1 MHARD
6 LFDLTGRVAII
17 TGGGRGLGRE
27 IALGYAEM
35 GADVVLCSR
44 RVENCEQVAKE
55 VQALGRKAL
64 ALGCDVANPADV
76 QQVVDETIKT
86 FGKIDILVN
95 NSGTSWGAPVLE
107 MPLDAWRKVME
118 TNVTGTFLMSQ
129 AVGRHMIERGEGGRI
144 INIASVA
151 GLVGS
156 PPEVLDAIGYSASK
170 GAIVNFTRD
179 LAVKWARYNILVNA
193 IAPGFFPTKM
203 SQVVI
208 ERNGEE
214 ILRGTPIRRFGR
226 EGELKGAAIF
236 LASAASSYI
245 TGHVLTV
252 DGGASAM

>member
-1 MHARD
+1 MHSRD

-44 RVENCEQVAKE
+44 RVENCHQVAEE
-55 VQALGRKAL
+55 VRALGRRAL
-64 ALGCDVANPADV
+64 PVACDVANPDDV
-76 QQVVDETIKT
+76 RRVVDETLNT

-95 NSGTSWGAPVLE
+95 NSGTSWGAPALE
-107 MPLDAWRKVME
+107 MPLEAWHKVME

-129 AVGRHMIERGEGGRI
+129 AVARHMIERGEGGRI

-156 PPEVLDAIGYSASK
+156 PPEVLDAVGYSASK
-170 GAIVNFTRD
+170 GAVVNLTRD

-203 SQVVI
+203 SKVVI

-214 ILRGTPIRRFGR
+214 ILRGTPLKRFGR
-226 EGELKGAAIF
+226 EGELKGVAIF

-245 TGHVLTV
+245 TGQILAV
-252 DGGASAM
+252 DGGASAQ